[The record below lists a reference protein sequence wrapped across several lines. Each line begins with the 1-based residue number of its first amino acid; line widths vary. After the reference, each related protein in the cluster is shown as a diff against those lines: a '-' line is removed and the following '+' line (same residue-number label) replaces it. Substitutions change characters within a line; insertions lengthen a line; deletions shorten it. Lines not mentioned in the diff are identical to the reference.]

1 MRSAA
6 SPTLPDFVSISHNI
20 NNNYENN
27 NNENKTSFP
36 SHIIRSNEISR
47 TFTTN
52 EDLCTFK
59 TLKTIPG
66 PVVGRPRHLLQR
78 KRTML
83 GPTVMVARVAKVVR
97 RREGLS
103 PKSLNSDEKFKP

>member
-1 MRSAA
+1 MV
-6 SPTLPDFVSISHNI
+6 DFVSISHN
-20 NNNYENN
+20 
-27 NNENKTSFP
+27 
-36 SHIIRSNEISR
+36 
-47 TFTTN
+47 
-52 EDLCTFK
+52 
-59 TLKTIPG
+59 TLKRDFSHFHNKRRSLHFQNIETIPG

-103 PKSLNSDEKFKP
+103 PKSLNSDVKFKP